1 MSDVKNVVFFAENNK
16 TNVKIGNLLCKDGFS
31 IAGYWLGDSG
41 TNYDDISSDCGSLF
55 VTPGEEEFKTFISYF
70 LWDLGYKPDFVVIKG
85 RISEFWGLSSLLDEG
100 VLDVPCI
107 SLIENISVPFT
118 GFDLMILDQF
128 ERNVVLQCPG
138 FNNFIDYM
146 KIIKKE
152 KNDEILK
159 NIVSKL
165 LPLEDFG
172 KVFFEDKEDEEI
184 MSFVKEIEERILNKI
199 IEREE
204 VVSGAVII

>member
-1 MSDVKNVVFFAENNK
+1 MNVKNIVFFAENNK
-16 TNVKIGNLLCKDGFS
+16 TNVRIGNLLCKDGFS
-31 IAGYWLGDSG
+31 IAGYWIGDSG

-55 VTPGEEEFKTFISYF
+55 VTPGGEEFKTFISYF
-70 LWDLGYKPDFVVIKG
+70 LWDLGYKPDFVIIKG
-85 RISEFWGLSSLLDEG
+85 KIGEFWALSSLLNEG
-100 VLDVPCI
+100 VLNVPCI
-107 SLIENISVPFT
+107 SLIEDISVPFT

-128 ERNVVLQCPG
+128 ESNIVLQCPG

-159 NIVSKL
+159 NIVSKF
-165 LPLEDFG
+165 LPLVDFG
-172 KVFFEDKEDEEI
+172 QVFSGDEEI
-184 MSFVKEIEERILNKI
+184 LSFIKEIEESVLNKI

>member
-1 MSDVKNVVFFAENNK
+1 MKNIVFFAENNK
-16 TNVKIGNLLCKDGFS
+16 TNVRIGNLLCKDGFS
-31 IAGYWLGDSG
+31 IAGYWIGDSG

-70 LWDLGYKPDFVVIKG
+70 LWDLGYKPDFVIIKG
-85 RISEFWGLSSLLDEG
+85 KIGEFWALSSLLNEG
-100 VLDVPCI
+100 VLNVPCI
-107 SLIENISVPFT
+107 SLIEDISVPFT

-128 ERNVVLQCPG
+128 ESNIVLQCPG

-159 NIVSKL
+159 NIVSKF
-165 LPLEDFG
+165 LPLVDFG
-172 KVFFEDKEDEEI
+172 QVFSGDEEI
-184 MSFVKEIEERILNKI
+184 LSFIKEIEESVLNKI